1 MYFGNMFDP
10 RQPPRATPLR
20 PSAPKKPSAPSQ
32 AAANK
37 AVTKAR
43 EEYEIKKRKKKKQAQ

>member
-20 PSAPKKPSAPSQ
+20 PSPPSPR
-32 AAANK
+32 K
-37 AVTKAR
+37 AQEAYKDAQKLEDER
-43 EEYEIKKRKKKKQAQ
+43 RKKKKKAK